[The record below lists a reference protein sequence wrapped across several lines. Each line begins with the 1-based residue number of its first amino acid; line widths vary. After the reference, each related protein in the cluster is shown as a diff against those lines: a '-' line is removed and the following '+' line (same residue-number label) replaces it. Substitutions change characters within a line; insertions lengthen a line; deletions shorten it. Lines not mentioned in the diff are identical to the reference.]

1 MPIDDRCADY
11 LALPRSERETLFLDV
26 LKTPPFRTK
35 GSWGEWFH
43 AWLEDQCAEGRW
55 LGEIARRIDLP
66 VYYDDGGIDS
76 WQFLERHVCWLIS
89 QGYARVVRVQI
100 IA

>member
-1 MPIDDRCADY
+1 MPIDARCADY
-11 LALPRSERETLFLDV
+11 LALPRCEREALFLDV